1 MISSSCTTCG
11 TRPVYLVTNPV
22 ISHEWGKDRKVFTTS
37 GTYPWS
43 FVTQIFRND
52 KPSHGG
58 MLWCF
63 SAIDKYFI
71 FLDLSCGDK
80 TLNVLCGFGGSEK
93 DEEKKKALEEHIKMV
108 QSLKQDPC
116 AKIIL
121 RIGMVIILAIG
132 TFLYF
137 FWSYW
142 KYEP

>member
-1 MISSSCTTCG
+1 
-11 TRPVYLVTNPV
+11 
-22 ISHEWGKDRKVFTTS
+22 
-37 GTYPWS
+37 
-43 FVTQIFRND
+43 
-52 KPSHGG
+52 

-63 SAIDKYFI
+63 SVIDKYFL